1 MERGTNTDGFDSV
14 RPDQP
19 VDDAA
24 YRRIDLYCMLDADRR
39 SAKITAVSYLDRGQL
54 VDHRVVLPCVRLDLA
69 LATALD
75 LIREHFPSFGA
86 PELPFE

>member
-1 MERGTNTDGFDSV
+1 MERGTNTNGSDSL

-19 VDDAA
+19 VDDAP
-24 YRRIDLYCMLDADRR
+24 YRRIDLYCMLDGQRR
-39 SAKITAVSYLDRGQL
+39 SAKITAVSYSDRGQL
-54 VDHRVVLPCVRLDLA
+54 VDSRVVLPCVRLDLA